1 MTSERKSR
9 ALIAPLAELT
19 SEQCL
24 RVLSAIRDRTQDE
37 GDCLL
42 WTGAHSR
49 GQGSNRPQPALW
61 LDGKTMP
68 LRRLAYVAYG
78 RELFAHW
85 RVSTTC
91 GNDSCLCKEHLKRKT
106 HSESLM
112 GHKKSFI
119 TRAKIAARKQA
130 ASPLDWD
137 KVRDIRSSDASM
149 RSLAAQYGVHEDTIS
164 KVRNYQSWREIGGV
178 FSGLVART

>member
-1 MTSERKSR
+1 MASERKTR
-9 ALIAPLAELT
+9 AIVAPLIELT
-19 SEQCL
+19 PEQ
-24 RVLSAIRDRTQDE
+24 RVKVLAAIESRTEEE

-49 GQGSNRPQPALW
+49 GQGSNRPQPAIW
-61 LDGKTMP
+61 IDGKTMP

-78 RELFAHW
+78 KELFAHW

-91 GNDSCLCKEHLKRKT
+91 GNDSCLCKAHLKRKT
-106 HSESLM
+106 HSESLL

-119 TRAKIAARKQA
+119 TSAKIAARKQA

-137 KVRDIRSSDASM
+137 KVREIRSSDEST
-149 RSLAAQYGVHEDTIS
+149 RSLAVRLGVHEDTIS
-164 KVRNYQSWREIGGV
+164 KVRNYQSWREVGGV